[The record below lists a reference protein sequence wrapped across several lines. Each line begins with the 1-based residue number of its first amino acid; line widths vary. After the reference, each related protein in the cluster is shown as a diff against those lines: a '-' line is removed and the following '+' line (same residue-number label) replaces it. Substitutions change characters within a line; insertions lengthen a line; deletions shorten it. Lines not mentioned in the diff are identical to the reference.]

1 MLMQDLTQHV
11 KIWPIKMRVEHRSGY
26 TLWASIDDN
35 DLVLSILDNVLLFRS
50 EKKLFGFIRAGNTC
64 NFSDHK
70 GYKELSSLL
79 KENTQVSMELMHS
92 LAYYNFDRIGRLLSE
107 GQWATWRLKTCSQI
121 LDSLNMLSDIGVT
134 VDDEWIKSQIGTSS
148 SQIGAF
154 MDTLTFVTRQDL
166 QILSRFD
173 FEHISR
179 VYSQILQ
186 RVMQKVLFVC

>member
-1 MLMQDLTQHV
+1 MLMKHLTQHI

-26 TLWASIDDN
+26 TLWTITDNN
-35 DLVLSILDNVLLFRS
+35 DLVLSILGNVLLFRN
-50 EKKLFGFIRAGNTC
+50 EKELFRFIRAGNTC
-64 NFSDHK
+64 NFSD
-70 GYKELSSLL
+70 YKDYKKLSNLL

-92 LAYYNFDRIGRLLSE
+92 LVYYNFDRIGRLLSE

-134 VDDEWIKSQIGTSS
+134 IDDEWIKSQIGTSS

-154 MDTLTFVTRQDL
+154 MDALTFVTKQDL

-186 RVMQKVLFVC
+186 RIMQKVLFVC